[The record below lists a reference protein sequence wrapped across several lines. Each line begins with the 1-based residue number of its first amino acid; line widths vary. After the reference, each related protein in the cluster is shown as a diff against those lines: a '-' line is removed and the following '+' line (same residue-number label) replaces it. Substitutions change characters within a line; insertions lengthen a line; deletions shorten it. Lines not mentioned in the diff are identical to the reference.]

1 VQPAAVVPVDNLA
14 LAPALPV
21 SVLRIGLEH
30 LPPERAE
37 QEPSLERLQPLTT
50 APRRPR
56 LDERRGRL
64 LQPEDERGRHIWTM
78 DATELAAIHS
88 PLARE
93 ALQFV
98 DDLMLEDRRRVRG
111 EVREPFF
118 QYQPIHDGQLVLW
131 SEQAMAQQRSE
142 WLHENGPS
150 LLRKPLQRLWRRL
163 PLLRDLELTLDSL
176 RTNHLPMTQNYQ
188 QAHGSKRARGR
199 VSVRVRPGNL
209 DDPVEVVFMH
219 SGLRVG
225 SSQTVGK
232 LSFGRQL
239 TEKLWAELH
248 ARLNYETR
256 RHTARINLTY
266 WLTQTTRFHFAFGD
280 ELDFL
285 PSASAFSFLDNPGQE
300 RTGFLLYAVHTF

>member
-1 VQPAAVVPVDNLA
+1 M
-14 LAPALPV
+14 APALPV

-30 LPPERAE
+30 LPPAGVE
-37 QEPSLERLQPLTT
+37 QEPTLARIQPL
-50 APRRPR
+50 APPPRRAPVA
-56 LDERRGRL
+56 EQQGRL
-64 LQPEDERGRHIWTM
+64 LQPATERGRHIWTM
-78 DATELAAIHS
+78 DADELAAIHS

-98 DDLMLEDRRRVRG
+98 DDLLLEDRRRVRR

-118 QYQPIHDGQLVLW
+118 QYQPIHDGQLILW

-142 WLHENGPS
+142 WLHENGPN

-176 RTNHLPMTQNYQ
+176 RTKHLPLTQDYE
-188 QAHGSKRARGR
+188 QARGSKRSRGR
-199 VSVRVRPGNL
+199 VSVRVRPSNL

-219 SGLRVG
+219 SGVRVG
-225 SSQTVGK
+225 TSQTVGK
-232 LSFGRQL
+232 LTIGHQL

-248 ARLNYETR
+248 ARMNYETR
-256 RHTARINLTY
+256 KHSARINLTY
-266 WLTQTTRFHFAFGD
+266 WMTQTTRFHFAYGD
-280 ELDFL
+280 GLDFL
-285 PSASAFSFLDNPGQE
+285 PSASAFSVLDAPAQE